1 MQNESRIIE
10 SSAMH
15 WDPENAGVLDR
26 IGDFAL
32 GVGGVDHRHMIVDI
46 HTRDIGMMRKLKRTG
61 AVVIPIDLG
70 CPALD
75 TVDTAAWRGHR
86 DGAAACRLP
95 IGPRSVD
102 VVFADL
108 VLHHLPVPSLAITE
122 MLRILRPG
130 GRLVI
135 TEFEKRD
142 HLEIH
147 SAGENRWP
155 GFYPGDLRHWLKNAG
170 FSNIIVNPVLPQFLG
185 PYSAERGRPSF
196 TGFLIATGTA

>member
-61 AVVIPIDLG
+61 ATVIPIDLG
-70 CPALD
+70 CTAVHA
-75 TVDTAAWRGHR
+75 VDSAAWRGLR
-86 DGAAACRLP
+86 RGAAACRLP

-108 VLHHLPVPSLAITE
+108 VLHRLPVPSLAITE
-122 MLRILRPG
+122 MQRILRPG

-135 TEFEKRD
+135 TEIEKRD
-142 HLEIH
+142 HFETKR
-147 SAGENRWP
+147 AGENQWP

-170 FSNIIVNPVLPQFLG
+170 FSNIIVNPIPSRFLS
-185 PYSAERGRPSF
+185 PRPAAQGRIASS
-196 TGFLIATGTA
+196 GFLMATGTA